1 MQIAQHT
8 CEVVELRR
16 ISAGTV
22 QIGIRPVEGGDP
34 SAPQP
39 TPGFQHYL
47 EVDEAAAPALGAQVQ
62 VTYTQVTAA

>member
-16 ISAGTV
+16 TSPGTV
-22 QIGIRPVEGGDP
+22 QIGIRPLQPADP

-47 EVDEAAAPALGAQVQ
+47 EVDEAAAPALGAQIQ
-62 VTYTQVTAA
+62 VTYTGVAAA